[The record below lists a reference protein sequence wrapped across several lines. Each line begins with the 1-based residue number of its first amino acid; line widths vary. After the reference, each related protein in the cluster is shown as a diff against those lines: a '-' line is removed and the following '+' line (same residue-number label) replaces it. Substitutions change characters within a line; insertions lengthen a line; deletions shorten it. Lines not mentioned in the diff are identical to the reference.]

1 MRKKKVG
8 AFLGSYDEKKEVGQ
22 KAFYEAR
29 MQL

>member
-22 KAFYEAR
+22 KAFFEAR
-29 MQL
+29 L